1 MQSDASPPNSPGP
14 SGGPFERAYSAIS
27 RRSRAGLTTIVRSAK
42 DPTLP
47 LLVLGSIG
55 AAFFATFVL
64 HAPAEIVFGILFIGC
79 LTAFLETKMHNDNRD
94 R

>member
-1 MQSDASPPNSPGP
+1 MPPEISPPDPPRS
-14 SGGPFERAYSAIS
+14 SAHAWYRVYSALS
-27 RRSRAGLTTIVRSAK
+27 GSVVTLARTVK

-47 LLVLGSIG
+47 LLVLGSIA
-55 AAFFATFVL
+55 AAFIATLVF
-64 HAPAEIVFGILFIGC
+64 HAPDEIVFGLLFIGI